1 MQLIRTWFH
10 RQFSDP
16 QVVILVGMLTIC
28 FAMIFFFGRMVVPF
42 LAGLVVAYLLE
53 GLVRFLVEWKV
64 PRLLAV
70 LLVFFSFMTSMFFV
84 LFWLLP
90 LLTRQLAQLVQQI
103 PGIITE
109 TQKLLLQL
117 PERYPKL
124 ISDEQVVQFASAL
137 RTELFNFGQKLLT
150 FSVASVMGLITIIV
164 YLIIVPMLVFFF
176 LKDKDR
182 ILGWVRSFLPKE
194 RSLASQV
201 WREINDQMGNYI
213 RGKFWEILIIWG
225 ATYATFLLLNLQYAM
240 LLGLVVGLSVLIPY
254 VGAAVVTL
262 PIAVVAYAQ
271 WGFGDELFYVMLAY
285 TIIQAIDGN
294 ILSPVLFSE
303 AVDIHPVAII
313 LAILIFGGLW
323 GFWGIFFAIPLAT
336 VVQAV
341 LRAWPR
347 HKEAA
352 EGPPREDPSC
362 EQAG

>member
-1 MQLIRTWFH
+1 MQLIRSWFQ

-16 QVVILVGMLTIC
+16 QVVILVGMLAFF
-28 FAMIFFFGRMVVPF
+28 FAMIFFFGRMMVPF

-53 GLVRFLVEWKV
+53 GLVRPLVKWRM

-70 LLVFFSFMTSMFFV
+70 LLVFSGFMTCMFFA

-90 LLTRQLAQLVQQI
+90 LLTKQLAQLVQQI
-103 PGIITE
+103 PGIITS
-109 TQKLLLQL
+109 TQGLLLQL

-124 ISDEQVVQFASAL
+124 ISDEQVVQITSAL

-176 LKDKDR
+176 LKDKDK
-182 ILGWVRSFLPKE
+182 ILAWMGSFLPRE
-194 RSLASQV
+194 RRLATQV
-201 WREINDQMGNYI
+201 WQEINEQIGNYV
-213 RGKFWEILIIWG
+213 RGKFWEILIVWG
-225 ATYATFLLLNLQYAM
+225 ATYATFLWLGLQYAM
-240 LLGLVVGLSVLIPY
+240 LLSLVVGLSVLIPY

-262 PIAVVAYAQ
+262 PIAAVAYAQ
-271 WGFGDELFYVMLAY
+271 WGFGDELFYVLLAY
-285 TIIQAIDGN
+285 TIIQTIDGN
-294 ILSPVLFSE
+294 ILAPLLLSE

-347 HKEAA
+347 HTEEA
-352 EGPPREDPSC
+352 EVSPQQEPG
-362 EQAG
+362 Q

>member
-1 MQLIRTWFH
+1 MQMIRSWFQ

-16 QVVILVGMLTIC
+16 QVVILVGILIVC
-28 FAMIFFFGRMVVPF
+28 FAMIFFFGRMMVPF

-53 GLVRFLVEWKV
+53 GLVRPLVKWRV
-64 PRLLAV
+64 PRFLAV
-70 LLVFFSFMTSMFFV
+70 LLVFSVFLTSMFFV

-90 LLTRQLAQLVQQI
+90 MLTKQLAQLVQQI
-103 PGIITE
+103 PGIITM
-109 TQKLLLQL
+109 TQELLLQI

-124 ISDEQVVQFASAL
+124 VSDEQIVQFTTVL
-137 RTELFNFGQKLLT
+137 RTELFNFGQKLLS

-182 ILGWVRSFLPKE
+182 ITAWVASFLPRE
-194 RSLASQV
+194 RRLASQV
-201 WREINDQMGNYI
+201 WQEINEQMGNYV
-213 RGKFWEILIIWG
+213 RGKFWEILIVWAG
-225 ATYATFLLLNLQYAM
+225 TYATFLWLDLQYAM

-262 PIAVVAYAQ
+262 PIAIVAYAQ
-271 WGFGDELFYVMLAY
+271 WGFGDELFYVILAY
-285 TIIQAIDGN
+285 TIIQTIDGN
-294 ILSPVLFSE
+294 ILAPLLFSE
-303 AVDIHPVAII
+303 VVDIHPVAII

-347 HKEAA
+347 NLEEKD
-352 EGPPREDPSC
+352 GPPGKEPE

>member
-1 MQLIRTWFH
+1 MQMIRSWFQ

-16 QVVILVGMLTIC
+16 QVVILVGILTVC
-28 FAMIFFFGRMVVPF
+28 FAMIFFFGRMMVPF

-53 GLVRFLVEWKV
+53 GLVRALVKWRM

-70 LLVFFSFMTSMFFV
+70 VLVFSIFLTSMFFV

-90 LLTRQLAQLVQQI
+90 LLTKQLAQLVQQI
-103 PGIITE
+103 PGIISA
-109 TQKLLLQL
+109 TQDLLLQI

-124 ISDEQVVQFASAL
+124 VSDEQVVQFTSVL

-182 ILGWVRSFLPKE
+182 ITAWVASFLPKE
-194 RSLASQV
+194 RRLASQV
-201 WREINDQMGNYI
+201 WQEINEQMGNYV
-213 RGKFWEILIIWG
+213 RGKFWEILIVWG
-225 ATYATFLLLNLQYAM
+225 GTYATFLWLNLQYAM

-262 PIAVVAYAQ
+262 PIAIVAYAQ
-271 WGFGDELFYVMLAY
+271 WGFGDEFFYVLLAY
-285 TIIQAIDGN
+285 TIIQTIDGN
-294 ILSPVLFSE
+294 ILAPLLFSE
-303 AVDIHPVAII
+303 VVAIHPVAII

-347 HKEAA
+347 HA
-352 EGPPREDPSC
+352 EEGECPPNREPE